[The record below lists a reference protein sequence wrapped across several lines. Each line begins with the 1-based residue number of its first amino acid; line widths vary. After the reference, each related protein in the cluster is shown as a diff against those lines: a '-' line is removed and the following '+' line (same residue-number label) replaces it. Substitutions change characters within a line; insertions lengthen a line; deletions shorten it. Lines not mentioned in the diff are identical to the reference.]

1 MKTNMYSIKD
11 DLIGYGVPFAT
22 DNDAVAM
29 SYFHSAVVQENS
41 IYSLNK
47 SHFNLYK
54 VGTFDTE
61 SGNFDPID
69 PAYVCSALDFDKEK

>member
-1 MKTNMYSIKD
+1 MLTSMYSIKD

-29 SYFHSAVVQENS
+29 RYFNQAVIQPNS

-47 SHFNLYK
+47 SQFNLYRI
-54 VGTFDTE
+54 GTFDTE
-61 SGNFDPID
+61 SGRFEPSDPC
-69 PAYVCSALDFDKEK
+69 YVCSALDFDKE

>member
-1 MKTNMYSIKD
+1 MKTSLYSIKD
-11 DLIGYGVPFAT
+11 DLVGFGVPFAC

-29 SYFHSAVVQENS
+29 RYFHQAMVQPNS

-47 SHFNLYK
+47 SQFNLYR

-61 SGNFDPID
+61 SGSLID
-69 PAYVCSALDFDKEK
+69 NDSFYVCSALDFDKE